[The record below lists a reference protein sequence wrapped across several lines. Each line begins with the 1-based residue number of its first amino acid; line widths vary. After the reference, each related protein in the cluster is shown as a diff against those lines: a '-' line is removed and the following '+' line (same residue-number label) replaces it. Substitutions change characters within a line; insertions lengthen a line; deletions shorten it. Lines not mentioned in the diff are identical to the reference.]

1 MKSKRIALISRMAT
15 EIEKALTEWSIK
27 HSLLDED
34 ETIMVNIEIK
44 QQPKV
49 SVVVVS
55 PEIPCGQSI
64 RELGLSTR
72 MLNLLEN
79 ADIFTISKLCQQRTC
94 DLMKIRDFGVK
105 SVKDLIKRLGERGL
119 ALAGEI
125 PALFRWK

>member
-27 HSLLDED
+27 HSLLGED

-55 PEIPCGQSI
+55 PEIPRGQSI